1 MKWVMKEPSR
11 GDMIRVESGSIYHFG
26 IYVSDDEVIQFGL
39 APSQRVTLRD
49 SDVEVLSSDIYAF
62 LSGGFLEVCEF
73 DRKERKKHRSPDE
86 VVSYA
91 RKKLGT
97 KGYNIIYNNCEH
109 FANECIS
116 GQHICHQADDVREM
130 FRNMPIVD
138 VYLAKLPE
146 GKAVETLSCKIR
158 QKELEGISNDS
169 VKLEKYYVWKLLEYG
184 LERSLGIKI
193 RDLDITKTEH
203 GRFVTDKIDFSL
215 SHSKGALAVAIS
227 RASVGVDIEE
237 IDSKTREGASKRI
250 MNETEYNAYEDLSS
264 EDKQDYFFCIWTAK
278 EALFKASKKGSFIP
292 ESIDTTLGGYKNFTK
307 TIGEKTYSLSVATAT
322 PERIRIFDNIEL

>member
-1 MKWVMKEPSR
+1 MKWVMKEPVR

-39 APSQRVTLRD
+39 APSQRAAVRD
-49 SDVEVLSSDIYAF
+49 CDVEVLSSDIYAF

-73 DRKERKKHRSPDE
+73 DRRERKKHRSPDE

-91 RKKLGT
+91 RSKLGT

-138 VYLAKLPE
+138 VYLACLPE
-146 GKAVETLSCKIR
+146 DDVKEPLSCKLR
-158 QKELEGISNDS
+158 QKELEGVSNDR
-169 VKLEKYYVWKLLEYG
+169 VKREKYYVWKLLEYG

-193 RDLDITKTEH
+193 KDLNIKKNDE
-203 GRFVTDKIDFSL
+203 GRYITDKIDFSL

-237 IDSKTREGASKRI
+237 IDSKTREGVSKRI
-250 MNETEYNAYEDLSS
+250 MTASEYETFESLPIE
-264 EDKQDYFFCIWTAK
+264 EKQSYFFRLWTAK
-278 EALFKASKKGSFIP
+278 EALFKASKTGSFSP
-292 ESIDTTLGGYKNFTK
+292 DSINTADGGYKHFEK
-307 TIGEKTYSLSVATAT
+307 IVGEKNYSLSVATAT
-322 PERIRIFDNIEL
+322 TEKIRIFENIEL

>member
-39 APSQRVTLRD
+39 APSQRVTLCD

-62 LSGGFLEVCEF
+62 LAGGFLEVCEF
-73 DRKERKKHRSPDE
+73 DRRERKKHRSPDE

-91 RKKLGT
+91 RSKLGT
-97 KGYNIIYNNCEH
+97 RGYNIIYNNCEH

-116 GQHICHQADDVREM
+116 GEHICHQADDVREM

-146 GKAVETLSCKIR
+146 GEIKEPLSCKLR
-158 QKELEGISNDS
+158 QKELEGISNIS
-169 VKLEKYYVWKLLEYG
+169 VKREKYYVWKLLEYG

-193 RDLDITKTEH
+193 KDLNITKTEH
-203 GRFVTDKIDFSL
+203 GRYVTDKIDFSL
-215 SHSKGALAVAIS
+215 SHSKEALAVAIS
-227 RASVGVDIEE
+227 RASVGVDIEQ
-237 IDSKTREGASKRI
+237 IDSKTREGVSKRI
-250 MNETEYNAYEDLSS
+250 MTASEYEVFESLPS
-264 EDKQDYFFCIWTAK
+264 EEKQDYFFKLWTAK
-278 EALFKASKKGSFIP
+278 EALFKASKNGSFIP
-292 ESIDTTLGGYKNFTK
+292 ESSDTADGGYKNFVK

-322 PERIRIFDNIEL
+322 TEKIRFFENIEL